1 MRKRFKSAIQIF
13 MKRIIKPNNNKG
25 KTTDNWYQIHEQG
38 AGTFRLELL
47 WYVYRILGV
56 RILKLVLYPVAFFI
70 TIFARPAR
78 RASREYRQILNT
90 YQRAHNMHVTRFSSF
105 THIRMFAN
113 SLADKITANCDT
125 RPKLKFTHDQ
135 TPDWDEFMGYLGQ
148 NHGIFLICSH
158 LGNVHTLPGFS
169 QDTAKTMHAF
179 MQIGHTGTFNK
190 FMQRHSKNRN
200 TKIYATENID
210 IGIAG
215 AMYDNLKSGDMVMM
229 AGDRISAQQ
238 PSRQI
243 PIRFL
248 DCDCV
253 LPIGT
258 FKFAQLMDHPT
269 FAITVINTGAQR
281 YQISVRKLPT
291 TNPTSMAQTYASFLE
306 TQTLR
311 HPHHWFN
318 FYDFFGPK

>member
-1 MRKRFKSAIQIF
+1 

-113 SLADKITANCDT
+113 SLADKMTANCDT

-215 AMYDNLKSGDMVMM
+215 QMYDNLTSGDMVMI
-229 AGDRISAQQ
+229 AGDRISAQS
-238 PSRQI
+238 PSRTV
-243 PIRFL
+243 PIKFL
-248 DCDCV
+248 GHDCA

-258 FKFAQLMDHPT
+258 FKFARMMDHPV
-269 FAITVINTGAQR
+269 FSIAVMNTGGQN
-281 YQISVRKLPT
+281 YKIYVRQLPT
-291 TNPTSMAQTYASFLE
+291 TDTDSLIQNYIDFL
-306 TQTLR
+306 QCLTLR
-311 HPHHWFN
+311 YPRQWFN
-318 FYDFFGPK
+318 FYGFFDTK